1 MSIFSFKMFGI
12 LEIRIPR
19 CCNSGWKTCSG
30 GGLLPKVLLGLFCSV
45 GFPGWYLLCYV
56 FARSVFLGGVSRR
69 GFDGSSWKN
78 IFFIRYPKF
87 QLKNA
92 WNLYSLNF
100 AIIWRIKLNKCLF
113 SSQFSTFGVELCQ
126 KSTVW
131 CLFIPKKLRLSATI
145 WKFSDYLPEMS
156 GILDTRIL
164 PFCNSSLGPTFNIMR
179 TLFD

>member
-1 MSIFSFKMFGI
+1 MFVI
-12 LEIRIPR
+12 LEIRKPH
-19 CCNSGWKTCSG
+19 CCNSGGKRWSG

-92 WNLYSLNF
+92 
-100 AIIWRIKLNKCLF
+100 
-113 SSQFSTFGVELCQ
+113 
-126 KSTVW
+126 
-131 CLFIPKKLRLSATI
+131 
-145 WKFSDYLPEMS
+145 
-156 GILDTRIL
+156 
-164 PFCNSSLGPTFNIMR
+164 
-179 TLFD
+179 